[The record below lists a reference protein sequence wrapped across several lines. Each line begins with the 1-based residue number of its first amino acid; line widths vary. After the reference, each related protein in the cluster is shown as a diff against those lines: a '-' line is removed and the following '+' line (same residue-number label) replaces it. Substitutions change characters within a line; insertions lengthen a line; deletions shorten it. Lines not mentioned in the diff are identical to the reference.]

1 MEALHLVLFDLNAG
15 GHHGQYVKQLATYWC
30 ARAFPGRLSILVTSP
45 LLEKHPD
52 LAELVAQCERVE
64 LQILERPLSDSL
76 FRTALMQGRVL
87 RNALNRLQPTHCLL
101 LDFDLFQLPLAFGL
115 RFNSPLS
122 LSGVYFRPFARPGP
136 RASGHEGLRNFV
148 RYIRKR
154 VVLNAALRNQHFA
167 GLFSLDP
174 YFTAEYHSRTAR
186 ILTLPDGVEPR
197 QPSAAPLT
205 TRRELGVEGGREVAL
220 FFGSLAERK
229 GVYQTLE
236 AVRSL
241 ASSHQAK
248 LCLVLAGA
256 VAPADQEAL
265 LVRLDEIKRSTDVQV
280 LAALRFVSDTEM
292 INLFSASDL
301 ILLPYQRHG
310 GSSGILVRAAQAGKP
325 VLGSDYGLV
334 GRYIHDFGLG
344 LAVDSSDSA
353 KIANGLSQWLE
364 SPQDYPFDAEKA
376 SIFGK
381 RHTATRFAEV
391 IFSQVY
397 SRSAR
402 EPLGKGAGNHD

>member
-1 MEALHLVLFDLNAG
+1 MDALHLVLFDLNAG

-45 LLEKHPD
+45 LLENHPD
-52 LAELVAQCERVE
+52 LTEMVAQCERVE
-64 LQILERPLSDSL
+64 LQILERPSAGSL
-76 FRTALMQGRVL
+76 VRTAVMQGRAL
-87 RNALNRLQPTHCLL
+87 RNALKKLQPTHCLL

-115 RFNSPLS
+115 RFNRPLS
-122 LSGVYFRPFARPGP
+122 LSGVYFRPFVRPEPLAGGL
-136 RASGHEGLRNFV
+136 SGLRNFV
-148 RYIRKR
+148 RYVRKR
-154 VVLNAALRNQHFA
+154 VVLNAALRNRHLA
-167 GLFSLDP
+167 CLFSLDP
-174 YFTAEYHSRTAR
+174 YFTEEYRSRTAR

-197 QPSAAPLT
+197 QPSAGPLI
-205 TRRELGVEGGREVAL
+205 TRRSLGVEGGRKVAL
-220 FFGSLAERK
+220 FFGSLAGRK
-229 GVYQTLE
+229 GVYQTLD

-241 ASSHQAK
+241 SSSHQAK
-248 LCLVLAGA
+248 LCLALAGA

-265 LVRLDEIKRSTDVQV
+265 LVRLDEVKRSTDVQI

-334 GRYIHDFGLG
+334 GRYIRDFGLG

-353 KIANGLSQWLE
+353 RIASGLSQWLE
-364 SPQDYPFDAEKA
+364 SPQDYPFDAKRA
-376 SIFGK
+376 STFGK
-381 RHTATRFAEV
+381 RHTATRFADM

-397 SRSAR
+397 GRS
-402 EPLGKGAGNHD
+402 P